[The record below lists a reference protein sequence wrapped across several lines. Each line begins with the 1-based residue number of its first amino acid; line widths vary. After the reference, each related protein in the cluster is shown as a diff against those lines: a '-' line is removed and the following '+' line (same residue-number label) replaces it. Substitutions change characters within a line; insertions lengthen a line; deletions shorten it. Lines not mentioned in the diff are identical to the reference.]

1 MLDLNGLVS
10 KQKEGDRLLQ
20 TLTHDEEVVLQ
31 NYCLAAA
38 QAVTKAGMAAQQTT
52 NNIIL
57 NAFRTG
63 LALGLGIDIAASK
76 VRPRLRP
83 Q

>member
-1 MLDLNGLVS
+1 MA
-10 KQKEGDRLLQ
+10 
-20 TLTHDEEVVLQ
+20 TLGHDEEVVLQ

-63 LALGLGIDIAASK
+63 MALGLGIDVAANK
-76 VRPRLRP
+76 VRPRVRP